1 MTDEELDEARA
12 KAALER
18 HPIGMKWDAMA
29 DDLRDILILA
39 ARYGREGTQ
48 PTDPDLVLAREI
60 SALHLWID
68 KRPNESLRVKVLA
81 GMFDNQWFVQIA
93 IAAIRAVRA
102 EKAP

>member
-48 PTDPDLVLAREI
+48 PTDPDLVLAREVVAQEYRRREFSI
-60 SALHLWID
+60 AAKETMAGARDDEVAIQAAL
-68 KRPNESLRVKVLA
+68 
-81 GMFDNQWFVQIA
+81 
-93 IAAIRAVRA
+93 AAIRAVRA